1 MRGRGGFGGRPILRP
16 GRSLFPGRRSL
27 MHGMGC
33 MGLFFPMLILGAF
46 LLLILPILL

>member
-16 GRSLFPGRRSL
+16 GRRPL

-33 MGLFFPMLILGAF
+33 MGLFFPMLIFGAF
-46 LLLILPILL
+46 ILLILPILL